1 MAQKNTNVDFQTFNE
16 VNVLNTEILNDFNNR
31 KYTLKIKWSL
41 IWLLNHLIDSFEQ
54 LINSGMSLY
63 EWVIESLTH

>member
-31 KYTLKIKWSL
+31 KYTLKIK
-41 IWLLNHLIDSFEQ
+41 
-54 LINSGMSLY
+54 
-63 EWVIESLTH
+63 